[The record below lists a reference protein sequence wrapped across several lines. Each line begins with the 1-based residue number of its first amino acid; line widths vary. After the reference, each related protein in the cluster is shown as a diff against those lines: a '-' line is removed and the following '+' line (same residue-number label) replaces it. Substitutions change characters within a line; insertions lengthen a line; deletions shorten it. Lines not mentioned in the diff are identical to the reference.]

1 MIYTIILKNYNDSAN
16 TISVDNTAT
25 ASFSVDGESEQQS
38 ATGSTDSTQNSIS
51 AIISFDCVK
60 SFSESRS
67 ATVTNLTVEKGF
79 NISDNMNIE
88 PTQFTLDGVISS
100 YSIID
105 DTNEIIWDGRK
116 FSTKNSTGTK
126 TYNHARIKQK
136 LIDFFN
142 NRPVF
147 SLLESEYDSNVA
159 NDLSDKYNSLKSGYY
174 KEYENCVITG
184 MDFSVPD
191 SSSEAFYISL
201 KIQEIA
207 MAYVESRQMTQE
219 EQSRALTRYTP
230 EPVDK
235 ASSVSGTDSDKEDK
249 SEDEVASK
257 NSDVSQAKKQAQA
270 NDKTSTG
277 GMDWGVGYAPY
288 NQQMGAERSKSGA
301 YENAIHKTQLTKQ
314 NWTIEPYGTGWRS
327 VPE

>member
-16 TISVDNTAT
+16 TAT
-25 ASFSVDGESEQQS
+25 ASFPVEGESEQQS

-116 FSTKNSTGTK
+116 FSTKNGTSAK

-147 SLLESEYDSNVA
+147 SLLESEYDSNVV
-159 NDLSDKYNSLKSGYY
+159 NDLNDKYNSLKSGYY

-201 KIQEIA
+201 KIQEIT

-270 NDKTSTG
+270 NDKASVG
-277 GMDWGVGYAPY
+277 GKDWSVGYAPY
-288 NQQMGAERSKSGA
+288 NQQMIAERSKSGA